1 MKRVRLLSAGKAA
14 ALGLFIAIA
23 AALVVYLVFRS
34 KHVQPDQTRP
44 KLQGKV
50 VAVFSNTHYAHE
62 VNGQVRFNITA
73 GTDRT
78 YQDGTH
84 ELEQVKLES
93 YGSAGDRHDVVSC
106 DRAKV
111 SDPADLAKLDAEF
124 ISNVVVQTSEGLTL
138 KTSYLHYDQTK
149 NTVDTKEPV
158 EFEGRNYAGRATG
171 MIIEAATERASLL
184 KDVDVTIKPESKAAR
199 EVKAIDVAA
208 GGQQQ
213 RDETPEERIARKA
226 RKRARKEQRRRAAE
240 LLAQTASP
248 EPASVEQKADA
259 KQRKEQR
266 RRAAELLA
274 QTASPEPASVERKA
288 DAKQRKEQRR
298 RDAESLAQT
307 ASPEPAAVQ
316 RKADPK
322 QPVAKKPTRIRSES
336 ALLEKKEHRVTFD
349 GNAIVSQEADELRAD
364 RMVSYTDASNHIERI
379 EARGSAYLKQ
389 ADKAEI
395 KSPDM
400 DFFFGESHQL
410 ARAVALRGAS
420 TRSLGPEPIREASA
434 ETIEATFSQGA
445 PSNAVETITAQGNA
459 MMKIHAP
466 AAASKTANPAA
477 RELTADTVALQF
489 FPDGKNIKH
498 AEAAGKAVMT
508 VTPVRAERRAD
519 KKTIRSP
526 RMDALFFEEG
536 NRVKT
541 FNATDGV
548 RVEIEATIP
557 DAHPLRVA
565 TSKSARADFLEDS
578 QDIDRVSQ
586 EGNFKYNEGDRN
598 AVAERAVFDGEKE
611 ILNLRGKR
619 PMVWDAKARTQ
630 ADEIDYDRQRD
641 ETHARGDVRTTYYSR
656 ETTNDSTPFKNT
668 KSPIFVTAERA
679 DAQNEEGVAVYTINA
694 RGWQD
699 DNFIK
704 ADRIELYQDDKRMVA
719 IGNVESA
726 LYQTKH
732 ETSPGKREV
741 VPGFATAERMTY
753 SDTDRKI
760 HYEGGVKAR
769 QGTDRIEASF
779 VDVYLEQETS
789 EVNHMNAEGNVVLTQ
804 PGRRGVGEKLAYT
817 SEDGRAVL
825 TGKSARVD
833 DVEKGSTMGSQL
845 TFYSRDD
852 RISVENQQGTG
863 RVRSTHR
870 LTKSKQK

>member
-1 MKRVRLLSAGKAA
+1 MKRVWLLSAGRAA
-14 ALGLFIAIA
+14 ALGLFITIA

-34 KHVQPDQTRP
+34 KHPQPEQTRP

-50 VAVFSNTHYAHE
+50 VAVFSNTHYSHE
-62 VNGQVRFNITA
+62 INGQVRFNITA

-84 ELEQVKLES
+84 ELEEVKLES
-93 YGSAGDRHDVVSC
+93 YGSAGERHDTVTC

-111 SDPADLAKLDAEF
+111 SDPADLSKLDAEF
-124 ISNVVVQTSEGLTL
+124 ISNVVVQTLEGLTL

-149 NTVDTKEPV
+149 NAVDTKEPV

-184 KDVDVTIKPESKAAR
+184 KNVDVTIKPESEAAR
-199 EVKAIDVAA
+199 EVKARDAVAS
-208 GGQQQ
+208 GQH
-213 RDETPEERIARKA
+213 REETPEERIARKA
-226 RKRARKEQRRRAAE
+226 RTRARKQLRRRNSE
-240 LLAQTASP
+240 SVAQSP
-248 EPASVEQKADA
+248 STEPAPAQRTEDA
-259 KQRKEQR
+259 KQRKERR
-266 RRAAELLA
+266 RRATEAIA
-274 QTASPEPASVERKA
+274 QAPAPEPS
-288 DAKQRKEQRR
+288 
-298 RDAESLAQT
+298 RD
-307 ASPEPAAVQ
+307 Q

-322 QPVAKKPTRIRSES
+322 QPVVKKPTRIRSES

-349 GNAIVSQEADELRAD
+349 GNAIVTQEADEFRAD
-364 RMVSYTDASNHIERI
+364 RMVSYADASNHIERI

-389 ADKAEI
+389 AEKAEI

-420 TRSLGPEPIREASA
+420 TRSLGPEPIREATA
-434 ETIEATFSQGA
+434 DTIEATFSQGA
-445 PSNAVETITAQGNA
+445 QANAVETITAQGNA

-466 AAASKTANPAA
+466 APASNDANPAA
-477 RELTADTVALQF
+477 RELTADTVTMQF

-519 KKTIRSP
+519 KKTIRAP

-541 FNATDGV
+541 FNATEGV

-557 DAHPLRVA
+557 DGHPLRVT

-578 QDIDRVSQ
+578 QDIDCVSQ
-586 EGNFKYNEGDRN
+586 EGNFKYNEGDQN
-598 AVAERAVFDGEKE
+598 AVAERAVYDGQKE
-611 ILNLRGKR
+611 VLNLRGKR
-619 PMVWDAKARTQ
+619 PMVWDAKSRTQ

-668 KSPIFVTAERA
+668 KSPIFITAERA
-679 DAQNEEGVAVYTINA
+679 DAQNKESIAVYTINA

-719 IGNVESA
+719 AGNVESA
-726 LYQTKH
+726 LYQTKQ
-732 ETSPGKREV
+732 ETSPEKREV

-753 SDTDRKI
+753 SDTERKI

-769 QGTDRIEASF
+769 QGTDRIEASS

-804 PGRRGVGEKLAYT
+804 PGRRGVGDKLAYT

-833 DVEKGSTMGSQL
+833 DVEKGATMGSQL

-870 LTKSKQK
+870 LTKSKQN

>member
-34 KHVQPDQTRP
+34 KHTQPDQTRS

-93 YGSAGDRHDVVSC
+93 YGSAGDRHDVVTC

-171 MIIEAATERASLL
+171 MLIEAATERASLL

-199 EVKAIDVAA
+199 EGKAIDVAA
-208 GGQQQ
+208 GGQQ
-213 RDETPEERIARKA
+213 REETPEERIARKA
-226 RKRARKEQRRRAAE
+226 RKRARKQQRRRAAE
-240 LLAQTASP
+240 SLAQTASP
-248 EPASVEQKADA
+248 EPAPVQRKADA
-259 KQRKEQR
+259 KQRKEH
-266 RRAAELLA
+266 RAAESLA
-274 QTASPEPASVERKA
+274 QTASPEPAPVQQKA

-307 ASPEPAAVQ
+307 AAPEPASVQ
-316 RKADPK
+316 QKADPK
-322 QPVAKKPTRIRSES
+322 KPVAKKPIRIQSES

-349 GNAIVSQEADELRAD
+349 GNAIVTQEADELRAD

-389 ADKAEI
+389 AEKAEI

-434 ETIEATFSQGA
+434 DTIEATFSQGA
-445 PSNAVETITAQGNA
+445 QANAVETITAQGNA
-459 MMKIHAP
+459 MLKIHAP
-466 AAASKTANPAA
+466 APKSNAANPAA
-477 RELTADTVALQF
+477 RELTAETVALQF
-489 FPDGKNIKH
+489 FADGKNIKH
-498 AEAAGKAVMT
+498 AEATGKAVMT

-541 FNATDGV
+541 FNATEGV

-557 DAHPLRVA
+557 DGHPLRVT

-586 EGNFKYNEGDRN
+586 EGSFRYNEGNRN
-598 AVAERAVFDGEKE
+598 AVAERAVFDGQKE
-611 ILNLRGKR
+611 VLNLRGKR

-668 KSPIFVTAERA
+668 KSPIFITAERA

-704 ADRIELYQDDKRMVA
+704 ADRIELYQDDKHMVA

-726 LYQTKH
+726 LYQAKQ

>member
-73 GTDRT
+73 GTDKT

-84 ELEQVKLES
+84 ELDQVKLES
-93 YGSAGDRHDVVSC
+93 YGSAGDRHDVVTC
-106 DRAKV
+106 DQAKV

-184 KDVDVTIKPESKAAR
+184 KDVDVTIKPESKDVR
-199 EVKAIDVAA
+199 EGKAIDVAA
-208 GGQQQ
+208 GGQQ
-213 RDETPEERIARKA
+213 REETPEERIARKA
-226 RKRARKEQRRRAAE
+226 RKRARKAQRRRAAE
-240 LLAQTASP
+240 SLAQTASP
-248 EPASVEQKADA
+248 EPAPSQ
-259 KQRKEQR
+259 Q
-266 RRAAELLA
+266 
-274 QTASPEPASVERKA
+274 KA

-307 ASPEPAAVQ
+307 ASPEPAPVQ
-316 RKADPK
+316 QKADAKQRKEQRRRDAESLAQTASPEPAPVQQKADPK
-322 QPVAKKPTRIRSES
+322 KPVAKKPIRIQSES

-349 GNAIVSQEADELRAD
+349 GNAIVTQEADELRAD

-379 EARGSAYLKQ
+379 EARGSAYIKQ
-389 ADKAEI
+389 AEKAEI

-434 ETIEATFSQGA
+434 DTIEATFSQGTPA
-445 PSNAVETITAQGNA
+445 NAVETITAQGNA
-459 MMKIHAP
+459 MLKIHAP
-466 AAASKTANPAA
+466 APKSNTANPAA
-477 RELTADTVALQF
+477 RELTAETVALQF

-498 AEAAGKAVMT
+498 ADATGKAVMT

-548 RVEIEATIP
+548 RVEIESTIP
-557 DAHPLRVA
+557 DGHPLRVT

-586 EGNFKYNEGDRN
+586 EGSFKYNEGDRN
-598 AVAERAVFDGEKE
+598 AIAERAVFDGQKE
-611 ILNLRGKR
+611 VLNLRGKR

-668 KSPIFVTAERA
+668 KSPIFITAERA

-704 ADRIELYQDDKRMVA
+704 ADRIELYQDDKHMVA

-726 LYQTKH
+726 LYQAKQ

-760 HYEGGVKAR
+760 HYEGAVKAR

>member
-1 MKRVRLLSAGKAA
+1 MKRVRLLSAGRAA
-14 ALGLFIAIA
+14 ALGLFITIA

-34 KHVQPDQTRP
+34 KHAQPEPTHP

-50 VAVFSNTHYAHE
+50 VAVFSNTHYSHE
-62 VNGQVRFNITA
+62 INGQVRFNITA

-93 YGSAGDRHDVVSC
+93 YGSAGDRHDVVTC

-111 SDPADLAKLDAEF
+111 SDPADLSKLDAEF
-124 ISNVVVQTSEGLTL
+124 ISNVVVQTSDGLTL

-158 EFEGRNYAGRATG
+158 EFEGRNYAGRSTG

-184 KDVDVTIKPESKAAR
+184 KDVDVTIKPESAAAR
-199 EVKAIDVAA
+199 ETKGSDIAAA
-208 GGQQQ
+208 GPQ
-213 RDETPEERIARKA
+213 REETPEEKLARKA
-226 RKRARKEQRRRAAE
+226 RKRARKEQRRR
-240 LLAQTASP
+240 S
-248 EPASVEQKADA
+248 
-259 KQRKEQR
+259 
-266 RRAAELLA
+266 
-274 QTASPEPASVERKA
+274 
-288 DAKQRKEQRR
+288 
-298 RDAESLAQT
+298 AESLAQAPST
-307 ASPEPAAVQ
+307 EHAPAQ

-322 QPVAKKPTRIRSES
+322 RRKEQHRPEAEALAQTAPAQQEADANRPAVKKPTRIRSES
-336 ALLEKKEHRVTFD
+336 ALLEKKEHRITFD
-349 GNAIVSQEADELRAD
+349 GNAIVTQEADELRAD
-364 RMVSYTDASNHIERI
+364 RMVSYADASNHIERI

-389 ADKAEI
+389 AEKAEI
-395 KSPDM
+395 KAPDM

-434 ETIEATFSQGA
+434 DTIEATFSQGA
-445 PSNAVETITAQGNA
+445 QANAVETITAQVNA
-459 MMKIHAP
+459 VMKIHAP
-466 AAASKTANPAA
+466 APASNDANPAA
-477 RELTADTVALQF
+477 RQLTADTVTMQF

-508 VTPVRAERRAD
+508 VTPVRAESRAD
-519 KKTIRSP
+519 KKTLRAP
-526 RMDALFFEEG
+526 RMEALFFEGG

-541 FNATDGV
+541 FNATEGV

-557 DAHPLRVA
+557 DGHPLRVT

-578 QDIDRVSQ
+578 QDIGRLSQ
-586 EGNFKYNEGDRN
+586 EGNFKYNEGDQN
-598 AVAERAVFDGEKE
+598 AVAESAVYDGQKE
-611 ILNLRGKR
+611 ILDLRGKR
-619 PMVWDAKARTQ
+619 PMVWDAKSRTQ
-630 ADEIDYDRQRD
+630 ADEIDYNRQRD

-656 ETTNDSTPFKNT
+656 ETTNNSTPFKNT

-679 DAQNEEGVAVYTINA
+679 DAQNKEGVAVYTINA

-719 IGNVESA
+719 TGNVESA
-726 LYQTKH
+726 LYQTKQ

-760 HYEGGVKAR
+760 HYEGAVKAR
-769 QGTDRIEASF
+769 QGTDRIEASS
-779 VDVYLEQETS
+779 VDVYLMQETN
-789 EVNHMNAEGNVVLTQ
+789 EVDHLNADGNVVLTQ
-804 PGRRGVGEKLAYT
+804 PGRRGVGDKLAYT

-833 DVEKGSTMGSQL
+833 DVEKGVTMGSQL

-870 LTKSKQK
+870 LTKSKQN

>member
-23 AALVVYLVFRS
+23 AALVVYLVFRI

-73 GTDRT
+73 GTDKT

-93 YGSAGDRHDVVSC
+93 YGSAGDRHDVVNC
-106 DRAKV
+106 DQAKV

-149 NTVDTKEPV
+149 NTVDTKEAV
-158 EFEGRNYAGRATG
+158 EFEGRNYAGRGTG

-184 KDVDVTIKPESKAAR
+184 KDVDVTIKPESKATR
-199 EVKAIDVAA
+199 EGKAIDVAA

-213 RDETPEERIARKA
+213 RDETPEERLARKA
-226 RKRARKEQRRRAAE
+226 RKRARKEQRRRNAE
-240 LLAQTASP
+240 SLAQTASP
-248 EPASVEQKADA
+248 ESAPVQQKADA

-266 RRAAELLA
+266 RRN
-274 QTASPEPASVERKA
+274 
-288 DAKQRKEQRR
+288 
-298 RDAESLAQT
+298 AESLAQT
-307 ASPEPAAVQ
+307 ASPEPAPVQ
-316 RKADPK
+316 QKADAK
-322 QPVAKKPTRIRSES
+322 QPVAKKPTRIQSVS

-349 GNAIVSQEADELRAD
+349 GNAIVSQETDELRAD

-389 ADKAEI
+389 AEKAEI

-434 ETIEATFSQGA
+434 DTIEATFSQGA
-445 PSNAVETITAQGNA
+445 PANAVETITAQGSA
-459 MMKIHAP
+459 MLKIHAP
-466 AAASKTANPAA
+466 APATNAANPAA
-477 RELTADTVALQF
+477 RELTADTVTMQF

-498 AEAAGKAVMT
+498 AEATGKAVMT

-526 RMDALFFEEG
+526 RMDALFFGED

-557 DAHPLRVA
+557 DAHPLRVT

-586 EGNFKYNEGDRN
+586 EGSFKYNEGDRN
-598 AVAERAVFDGEKE
+598 AVAERAVFDGQKE
-611 ILNLRGKR
+611 VLNLRGKR

-668 KSPIFVTAERA
+668 KSPIFITAERA

-704 ADRIELYQDDKRMVA
+704 ADRIELYQDDKHMVA

-726 LYQTKH
+726 LYQAKQ

-769 QGTDRIEASF
+769 QGTDRIEAAF

-825 TGKSARVD
+825 SGKSARVD

>member
-1 MKRVRLLSAGKAA
+1 MKRVRLLSAGRGA

-34 KHVQPDQTRP
+34 KHPQPEQIRP

-50 VAVFSNTHYAHE
+50 VAVFSNTHYSHE
-62 VNGQVRFNITA
+62 VGGQVRFNITA

-93 YGSAGDRHDVVSC
+93 YGSAGERHDVVTC

-111 SDPADLAKLDAEF
+111 SDPADLSKLDAEF

-138 KTSYLHYDQTK
+138 KTSYLHYDQAK

-171 MIIEAATERASLL
+171 MIIEAPTERASLL
-184 KDVDVTIKPESKAAR
+184 KDVDVTIKPESEAVRVAKATDIAT
-199 EVKAIDVAA
+199 A
-208 GGQQQ
+208 GQQ

-226 RKRARKEQRRRAAE
+226 RKRARKQQRRRAAE
-240 LLAQTASP
+240 SLAQAPAP
-248 EPASVEQKADA
+248 EPAPAQRKADGE
-259 KQRKEQR
+259 QRKQQR
-266 RRAAELLA
+266 RRAAESIA
-274 QTASPEPASVERKA
+274 QAPAPEPAPAQRKA
-288 DAKQRKEQRR
+288 DAEQRKQQRR
-298 RDAESLAQT
+298 RAAESIAQ
-307 ASPEPAAVQ
+307 APAPEPAPAQ
-316 RKADPK
+316 RKADAN
-322 QPVAKKPTRIRSES
+322 QPAVKKPTRIRSVS
-336 ALLEKKEHRVTFD
+336 ALLEKKEHRVTFE
-349 GNAIVSQEADELRAD
+349 GHAIVTQEADELRAD
-364 RMVSYTDASNHIERI
+364 RMVSYADASNHLERI

-389 ADKAEI
+389 AEKAEI

-400 DFFFGESHQL
+400 DFFFGETHQL
-410 ARAVALRGAS
+410 ARAVALHGAS
-420 TRSLGPEPIREASA
+420 TRSLGPEPLREASA
-434 ETIEATFSQGA
+434 DTIEATFSQGA
-445 PSNAVETITAQGNA
+445 QSNAVEMITAQGNA
-459 MMKIHAP
+459 VMKIHAP
-466 AAASKTANPAA
+466 PPASNDANPAA
-477 RELTADTVALQF
+477 RELTADTVTMQF

-526 RMDALFFEEG
+526 RMDALFFEQG

-557 DAHPLRVA
+557 EGHPLRA
-565 TSKSARADFLEDS
+565 TTSKSARADFLEDS
-578 QDIDRVSQ
+578 QDIERVSQ
-586 EGNFKYNEGDRN
+586 EGNFKYNEGDQN
-598 AVAERAVFDGEKE
+598 AVAERAVYDGQKE

-619 PMVWDAKARTQ
+619 PMVWDAKSRTQ

-679 DAQNEEGVAVYTINA
+679 DAQNKEGIAVYTMNA

-719 IGNVESA
+719 TGNVESA
-726 LYQTKH
+726 LYQTKQ

-753 SDTDRKI
+753 SDTERKI
-760 HYEGGVKAR
+760 HYEGRVKAR
-769 QGTDRIEASF
+769 QGTDRIEGSS
-779 VDVYLEQETS
+779 VDVYLMQETN
-789 EVNHMNAEGNVVLTQ
+789 EVDHLNADGNVVLTQ
-804 PGRRGVGEKLAYT
+804 PGRRGVGDKLAYT

-833 DVEKGSTMGSQL
+833 DVEKGATMGSQL

-870 LTKSKQK
+870 LTKSKQN

>member
-34 KHVQPDQTRP
+34 KHVQPDPTRP

-93 YGSAGDRHDVVSC
+93 HGSAGERHDVVTC

-138 KTSYLHYDQTK
+138 KTGYLHYDQTK

-158 EFEGRNYAGRATG
+158 EFEGRNYAGRGTG
-171 MIIEAATERASLL
+171 MIIEADAERASLL
-184 KDVDVTIKPESKAAR
+184 KDVDVTIKPETKATR
-199 EVKAIDVAA
+199 EGKALDVAA
-208 GGQQQ
+208 GGHQ
-213 RDETPEERIARKA
+213 REETPEERIARKA

-240 LLAQTASP
+240 SLAQTASP
-248 EPASVEQKADA
+248 ERAPAQRKADA

-266 RRAAELLA
+266 RRAAE
-274 QTASPEPASVERKA
+274 
-288 DAKQRKEQRR
+288 
-298 RDAESLAQT
+298 SLAQT
-307 ASPEPAAVQ
+307 ASPERASTQ
-316 RKADPK
+316 RKADAK
-322 QPVAKKPTRIRSES
+322 QPGAKKPIRIRSES
-336 ALLEKKEHRVTFD
+336 ALLEKKEHRVTFA
-349 GNAIVSQEADELRAD
+349 GNAIVSQEGDELRAD
-364 RMVSYTDASNHIERI
+364 RMVSYTDASNHVERI

-389 ADKAEI
+389 AEKAEI

-420 TRSLGPEPIREASA
+420 TRSLGPGPIREASA
-434 ETIEATFSQGA
+434 DTIEATFSQGA

-466 AAASKTANPAA
+466 APASNAANPAA
-477 RELTADTVALQF
+477 RELTADTVTMQF

-508 VTPVRAERRAD
+508 VTPVRAERRSD

-598 AVAERAVFDGEKE
+598 AVAERAVFDGQKE

-668 KSPIFVTAERA
+668 RSPIFVTAERA
-679 DAQNEEGVAVYTINA
+679 DAQNKESIAVYTINA

-726 LYQTKH
+726 LYQAKQ
-732 ETSPGKREV
+732 ETSAGKREV

-804 PGRRGVGEKLAYT
+804 PGRRGVGDKLAYT

>member
-1 MKRVRLLSAGKAA
+1 M
-14 ALGLFIAIA
+14 
-23 AALVVYLVFRS
+23 
-34 KHVQPDQTRP
+34 Q
-44 KLQGKV
+44 
-50 VAVFSNTHYAHE
+50 
-62 VNGQVRFNITA
+62 
-73 GTDRT
+73 
-78 YQDGTH
+78 
-84 ELEQVKLES
+84 
-93 YGSAGDRHDVVSC
+93 
-106 DRAKV
+106 
-111 SDPADLAKLDAEF
+111 
-124 ISNVVVQTSEGLTL
+124 
-138 KTSYLHYDQTK
+138 
-149 NTVDTKEPV
+149 
-158 EFEGRNYAGRATG
+158 
-171 MIIEAATERASLL
+171 
-184 KDVDVTIKPESKAAR
+184 
-199 EVKAIDVAA
+199 
-208 GGQQQ
+208 
-213 RDETPEERIARKA
+213 
-226 RKRARKEQRRRAAE
+226 
-240 LLAQTASP
+240 
-248 EPASVEQKADA
+248 QKADA

-266 RRAAELLA
+266 RRN
-274 QTASPEPASVERKA
+274 
-288 DAKQRKEQRR
+288 
-298 RDAESLAQT
+298 AESLAQT
-307 ASPEPAAVQ
+307 ASPEPAPVQ
-316 RKADPK
+316 QKADAK
-322 QPVAKKPTRIRSES
+322 QPVAKKPTRIQSVS

-349 GNAIVSQEADELRAD
+349 GNAIVTQEADELRAD

-389 ADKAEI
+389 AEKAEI

-434 ETIEATFSQGA
+434 DTIEATFSQGA
-445 PSNAVETITAQGNA
+445 PANAVETITAQGSA
-459 MMKIHAP
+459 MLKIHAP
-466 AAASKTANPAA
+466 APATNAANPAA
-477 RELTADTVALQF
+477 RELTADTVTMQF

-498 AEAAGKAVMT
+498 AEATGKAVMT

-526 RMDALFFEEG
+526 RMDALFFGEG

-557 DAHPLRVA
+557 DAHPLRVT

-586 EGNFKYNEGDRN
+586 EGSFKYNEGDRN
-598 AVAERAVFDGEKE
+598 AVAERAVFDGQKE
-611 ILNLRGKR
+611 VLNLRGKR

-668 KSPIFVTAERA
+668 KSPIFITAERA

-704 ADRIELYQDDKRMVA
+704 ADRIELYQDDKHMVA

-726 LYQTKH
+726 LYQAKQ

-825 TGKSARVD
+825 SGKSARVD